1 MSRLLYGV
9 AIHDAIASGDLNRMK
24 ALAHE
29 AEAFLEKH
37 GDVRASLQAL
47 ESEMAR
53 IDNGPNPVPPY
64 GVAIHEAISSG
75 DLNRMKAVAAEA
87 EAWLKQ
93 RGNVSAAL
101 QALKNEIDRAG

>member
-24 ALAHE
+24 A
-29 AEAFLEKH
+29 
-37 GDVRASLQAL
+37 
-47 ESEMAR
+47 
-53 IDNGPNPVPPY
+53 
-64 GVAIHEAISSG
+64 
-75 DLNRMKAVAAEA
+75 VAAETQ
-87 EAWLKQ
+87 AWLKQ